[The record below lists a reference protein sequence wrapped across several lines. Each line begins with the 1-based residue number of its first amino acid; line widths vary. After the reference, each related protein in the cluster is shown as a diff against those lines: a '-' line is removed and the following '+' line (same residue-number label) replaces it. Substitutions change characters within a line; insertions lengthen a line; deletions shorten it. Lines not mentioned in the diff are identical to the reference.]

1 MKLQTQLVIALLATS
16 NLVADERGVITPVL
30 SINQQIFISD
40 NNGVMNPASIIRL
53 KPADNIKFV
62 LSDGTELIGIV
73 KSTEEV
79 NKEMFK
85 VFGDIQNKP
94 NTGFGFA
101 LVKQGTFSTEP
112 VFAGAVVFRDTE
124 ETYTVQYSE
133 EAKGFMLIKSKGK
146 KSETKTTKKN
156 SKNSLTLGL
165 SVL

>member
-1 MKLQTQLVIALLATS
+1 MKLKTQLAIALFSVATLA
-16 NLVADERGVITPVL
+16 ADEPRVIVPTL
-30 SINQQIFISD
+30 SIDQQIHISD
-40 NNGVMNPASIIRL
+40 NNGVLNAASIIRL
-53 KPADNIKFV
+53 KPLDTIKFI
-62 LSDGTELIGIV
+62 LSDGTELTGLV
-73 KSTEEV
+73 KETEEV

-85 VFGDIQNKP
+85 VYGDIQNKP

-101 LVKQGTFSTEP
+101 LVKAGKFSTEP

-146 KSETKTTKKN
+146 KTELKVAEKN
-156 SKNSLTLGL
+156 SKNPLTVKV